1 MWLFDL
7 LRRGDHG
14 QAIVETA
21 FVVPLLLF
29 ACVGGADL
37 ARAFAMQLAVQNGAR
52 AGAEAYALDKTPSVA
67 ATQQHAIDEI
77 NRTPGLNATAANVVV
92 STAQSDGVTAC
103 VSPPTIASPC
113 YVTVEVIYQFRTM
126 AAWPFIP
133 NVANFDRTTIVR
145 VFK

>member
-1 MWLFDL
+1 M
-7 LRRGDHG
+7 LRREAYG

-21 FVVPLLLF
+21 LVMPLLLF

-52 AGAEAYALDKTPSVA
+52 AAAEAYALDKTPSIA
-67 ATQQHAIDEI
+67 ETQQHAVDEI

-126 AAWPFIP
+126 AAWPLIP
-133 NVANFDRTTIVR
+133 NVANFDRSTIVR